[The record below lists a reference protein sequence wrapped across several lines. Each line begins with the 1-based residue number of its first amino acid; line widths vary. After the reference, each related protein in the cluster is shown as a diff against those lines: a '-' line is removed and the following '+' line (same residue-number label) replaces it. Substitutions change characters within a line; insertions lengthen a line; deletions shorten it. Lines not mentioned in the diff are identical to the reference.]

1 MPRTVAALLVAVIA
15 AACTASPPPTVEPH
29 AGHTPG
35 TSPSVSA
42 SDEHAGHSVGDSGA
56 SVTPHPSAPDGADGT
71 IVLADELAVGGS
83 GLSVAEGLDL
93 ASSQPVL
100 VNGILL
106 RDVDGAI
113 WFCTALEDGEPPA
126 CGHPALAVENFPPDE
141 SVFEPENARGTGSQ
155 TEGGVTWITNQQ
167 LYGVVHPAP

>member
-1 MPRTVAALLVAVIA
+1 MPRSVAALLFAVIA
-15 AACTASPPPTVEPH
+15 AACTASPPPSAESH

-35 TSPSVSA
+35 TSASVSA
-42 SDEHAGHSVGDSGA
+42 SDEHAGHTAGDSGA
-56 SVTPHPSAPDGADGT
+56 SGRPHPSAPEGADGT
-71 IVLADELAVGGS
+71 IVLANELAMGGS
-83 GLSVAEGLDL
+83 GMSVADALDL

-106 RDVDGAI
+106 RDADGAI
-113 WFCTALEDGEPPA
+113 WFCKTLGDDERPA
-126 CGHPALAVENFPPDE
+126 CGHPTLAVENFPPDE

-155 TEGGVTWITNQQ
+155 TEGDVTWIPNQQ